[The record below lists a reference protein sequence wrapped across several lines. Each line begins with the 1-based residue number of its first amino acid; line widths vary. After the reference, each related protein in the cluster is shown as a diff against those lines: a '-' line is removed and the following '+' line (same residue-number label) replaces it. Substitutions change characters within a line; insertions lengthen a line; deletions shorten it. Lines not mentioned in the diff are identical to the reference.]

1 MGDTMSRDVAD
12 SMFSK
17 VVNQYTNWKNFVK
30 VPLTE
35 NQQTALTSFE
45 YNLGQGIWQ
54 KNAMPIINSLNK

>member
-1 MGDTMSRDVAD
+1 MSRDVAD